1 MKEENYY
8 CTSLTDAIDYLLN
21 QKSVGIEKKGVL
33 RIESKIKVVNINE
46 SLNHIHNQEALFTQE
61 YFNLPYKSLPVIL
74 EKEKKIDIRV
84 LIPSAKLFENL
95 EYDNG
100 TQNSWF
106 FRYDTRN
113 IGEVGKSFIYIGSC
127 TPNREIC
134 SLIFNKLPNPIEK
147 SFSWTPRK

>member
-1 MKEENYY
+1 MEEENYY
-8 CTSLTDAIDYLLN
+8 STSLTNAIDYLLN

-33 RIESKIKVVNINE
+33 RIESRIEVVNINE
-46 SLNHIHNQEALFTQE
+46 SLNYIHNQETLLTQE
-61 YFNLPYKSLPVIL
+61 YFDLPYKSLPVIL

-106 FRYDTRN
+106 FKYDTRN
-113 IGEVGKSFIYIGSC
+113 MGTVGKSFVYIGSC
-127 TPNREIC
+127 TPNKEIC
-134 SLIFNKLPNPIEK
+134 SLRFNKLPNTINT
-147 SFSWTPRK
+147 SFRWTPKK